1 MFKIR
6 GHFITQE
13 PYFNNLV
20 SLTFST
26 ECGDLEIMVPND
38 AYQQYFTADGTEP
51 QMESYWS
58 LLLFQKNF
66 PDLGGTMMFRFA
78 TAEKIADAPS
88 APVSETPETT
98 KAVVETP
105 MAEDTKSTTDS
116 EQPEPEIVEPASDT
130 EKDNDESASKPHLA
144 DEGFMKDFMD
154 EAETETESEA
164 KVITP
169 AEAPD
174 EIEGEVKSANVQDNP
189 SIEERVEPDN
199 DGVTEASE
207 SEKDDQAQNSTDQ
220 AEQDTAEPVSDTEK
234 DTVEPVAQ
242 IEEADQPI
250 KLEHVEV
257 TPIATHDDQV
267 EDYDPSE
274 WIDDAEDDDDEDDDF
289 ADSDSDV
296 DFNWDFEEKP
306 ADQNANAVEAK
317 TVGTGDDVAEQFAEH
332 EAEKTAEEQA
342 NGKTNPADL
351 AGDWT
356 EDDDEWSEENNSDD
370 DDDKSD
376 DSIW

>member
-13 PYFNNLV
+13 PYFNNLM

-38 AYQQYFTADGTEP
+38 AYQQYFAADGTEP
-51 QMESYWS
+51 QMGSYWS

-105 MAEDTKSTTDS
+105 MAEDTKPTTDT
-116 EQPEPEIVEPASDT
+116 EQPEPKAIEPASDT
-130 EKDNDESASKPHLA
+130 EKDANESASKPQLSNE
-144 DEGFMKDFMD
+144 DFMKDFMD
-154 EAETETESEA
+154 ETEPKPETEA
-164 KVITP
+164 KAETP
-169 AEAPD
+169 AEVPAKTEGEEKSADAQDAPD
-174 EIEGEVKSANVQDNP
+174 TDGA
-189 SIEERVEPDN
+189 IEE
-199 DGVTEASE
+199 SE
-207 SEKDDQAQNSTDQ
+207 SEEDDQAQNATDQ

-242 IEEADQPI
+242 TEEADQPI
-250 KLEHVEV
+250 KLEHVEAS
-257 TPIATHDDQV
+257 PIATHDDQV

-306 ADQNANAVEAK
+306 ADQNANTVEAK

-342 NGKTNPADL
+342 NGTSNPADL
-351 AGDWT
+351 AGDWA
-356 EDDDEWSEENNSDD
+356 EDSDDDEWAEDNDSED
-370 DDDKSD
+370 DDDKSE
-376 DSIW
+376 DSLW